1 MTKKELTKLLKEN
14 SEVREALLAA
24 VGGAV
29 RGYLSPPSKI
39 AAECFIISRADLK
52 ASSFNF

>member
-1 MTKKELTKLLKEN
+1 MTKKELTKLLKED

-24 VGGAV
+24 VGGAGRDYV
-29 RGYLSPPSKI
+29 SPPYKI
-39 AAECFIISRADLK
+39 ASECFITSRADFK

>member
-1 MTKKELTKLLKEN
+1 MTKKELTKLLKED
-14 SEVREALLAA
+14 SEVREALLAP
-24 VGGAV
+24 VGGAG

-39 AAECFIISRADLK
+39 ASECFIISKADFK